1 MGCGGANANPPTKTE
16 EKICETSMGHA
27 AENSGEEG
35 KLRTPH
41 TTTKQSDQ
49 PDIHI
54 RCSGYAVC
62 SVLQAPRK
70 LQGTLYLEDIETN
83 VLQLGGGEAEALES
97 LDLQLLT
104 ISWLKTSAPMDVD
117 GPIRP
122 PPPKQKKKKKKKKN
136 IKTF

>member
-122 PPPKQKKKKKKKKN
+122 P
-136 IKTF
+136 I